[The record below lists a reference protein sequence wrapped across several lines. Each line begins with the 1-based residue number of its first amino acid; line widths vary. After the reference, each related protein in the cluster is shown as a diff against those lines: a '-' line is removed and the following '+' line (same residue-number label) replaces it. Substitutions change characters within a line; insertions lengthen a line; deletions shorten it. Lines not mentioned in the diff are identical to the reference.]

1 MPQAGIPFNFEG
13 GPAAFSNFSEQYYGA
28 EKISSKVSDKGNRDN
43 NTDIPTELSS
53 QLGGTGYEPKKYDKN
68 DKSGYKNRNNE
79 KYEPKKDV
87 RFKKTKRTPGG
98 HQTHSRAERHTDELE
113 SMDDP
118 SVFEHSIAG
127 INHTSKT
134 SNQPMNQSGMQHPNR
149 RHDQREKGQ
158 REHRKD
164 EKATELDLRK
174 DDISSKLKN
183 VPQYSYEVAPT
194 VRFI

>member
-1 MPQAGIPFNFEG
+1 MPFNFEG
-13 GPAAFSNFSEQYYGA
+13 RPAGFSNFAEQYYGA
-28 EKISSKVSDKGNRDN
+28 EKISSKVSEKGNRDN
-43 NTDIPTELSS
+43 NTDILTELSS
-53 QLGGTGYEPKKYDKN
+53 QLGGTEYEPKKYDKN

-79 KYEPKKDV
+79 KYEPKKDA

-113 SMDDP
+113 SIDDP

-127 INHTSKT
+127 MNNHTSKP
-134 SNQPMNQSGMQHPNR
+134 SNHNLNQSGMQHPNKKLD
-149 RHDQREKGQ
+149 HREKGQ

-164 EKATELDLRK
+164 EKATELVLRN
-174 DDISSKLKN
+174 DEISSKLKN

-194 VRFI
+194 VKCI